1 MTPEHVGTWLVT
13 VTDDGRQWTGT
24 AVELGGDRAATCM
37 SAQSAYAAA
46 ADALGSAMP
55 EPDEVPDEAMSCPVC
70 GEPAGICECPVCPW
84 GNRDCPNP
92 GAPQG
97 SGVHAECMPSS
108 ERERESAPAPKCP
121 VTILG
126 ARCGATIAAGGGEL
140 VMHGGKGWLVCANC
154 AQRGVR
160 EDDVANATPDLGL

>member
-13 VTDDGRQWTGT
+13 VTDDGHKWAST
-24 AVELGGDRAATCM
+24 AVEVGGHRAAM
-37 SAQSAYAAA
+37 SMSTQSAYAAA

-55 EPDEVPDEAMSCPVC
+55 EPDEVSDEAMSCPVC

-97 SGVHAECMPSS
+97 AAAHAECMPRS
-108 ERERESAPAPKCP
+108 ELQQQVAEAM
-121 VTILG
+121 
-126 ARCGATIAAGGGEL
+126 ARARGNADPE
-140 VMHGGKGWLVCANC
+140 VCAGTGNHDGQSVEGC
-154 AQRGVR
+154 DECVPDFPQTFEAKHAQQVADM
-160 EDDVANATPDLGL
+160 DDHAA